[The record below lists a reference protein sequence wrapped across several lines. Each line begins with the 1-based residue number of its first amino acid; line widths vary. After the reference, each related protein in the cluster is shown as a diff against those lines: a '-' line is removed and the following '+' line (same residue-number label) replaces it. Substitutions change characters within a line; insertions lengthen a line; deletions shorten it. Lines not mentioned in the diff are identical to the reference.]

1 MEKEPR
7 KPGVREIIVGEDFDG
22 EIKTYF
28 EMQSEFNQNLK
39 FPISRSNIP
48 EFNRKEKITT
58 IGKVDVFCGGSN
70 LLNFTLKFLKSNGVN
85 YFEIK
90 NRECKIIFEGKVSK
104 DNNKVI
110 STDRY
115 LAYSISES
123 LSTKRAIEV
132 CKFFVNLFSGEKLEF
147 SIGYLSASLTLEN
160 KIERFKVQKVL
171 ETLSKYNYI
180 CNEEKITPNEK
191 FIKILKNSYEVDLI
205 YQMMLEKPIESKIN
219 INIKKDDF
227 IEGDTVYIIR
237 NFKTHLKNFKF
248 NITEVI
254 DVEGA
259 ITKSE
264 LIGGGVSIFGKNSK
278 IIFKK
283 NLDFLN

>member
-1 MEKEPR
+1 MFK
-7 KPGVREIIVGEDFDG
+7 EIIIGEDFEG
-22 EIKTYF
+22 AVKTYF

-58 IGKVDVFCGGSN
+58 IGKVDIVCGDSN

-85 YFEIK
+85 YFELK

-104 DNNKVI
+104 DSNKVI

-115 LAYSISES
+115 LAYSISEN
-123 LSTKRAIEV
+123 LSVKRAIEV

-147 SIGYLSASLTLEN
+147 NIGYLSASVTLEN

-171 ETLSKYNYI
+171 NTLGKYNFI

-191 FIKILKNSYEVDLI
+191 FTKVLKNSYEVDLI
-205 YQMMLEKPIESKIN
+205 YQTMLEKSLESKIN
-219 INIKKDDF
+219 INIKKGEF
-227 IEGDTVYIIR
+227 IEGDTINIVR
-237 NFKTHLKNFKF
+237 NFKTHLKNLKF
-248 NITEVI
+248 NITEEI
-254 DVEGA
+254 YVEGA
-259 ITKSE
+259 ITESE
-264 LIGGGVSIFGKNSK
+264 LIDGELSIFGKNSK

-283 NLDFLN
+283 NLDFLG